1 MQEMQEMRVRY
12 LAQEDPLEWQATPV
26 FLRGKFH
33 GQSSLVGYGPRGHK
47 VSDTTERLR
56 THTELIY
63 DVMFVS
69 VVRQVIQ
76 LF

>member
-1 MQEMQEMRVRY
+1 MWVGY

-47 VSDTTERLR
+47 GLDMTERLR

-63 DVMFVS
+63 DVVFVS
-69 VVRQVIQ
+69 GVWQVIQ